1 MKKRVLLVLC
11 LGLCLLLAACSP
23 SAEQREGAEGGILLG
38 YSQLGSESQWRI
50 GCSKDIQ
57 DAAERAGVR
66 LMFENAEQKQE
77 KQISAIRSFIAYQ
90 VDVIALSPIVEDGWD
105 HVLAEARA
113 AGIPVLLVDRTIET
127 ADESL
132 YAGFIGGDFLEEG
145 RKAARFLLE
154 KAQDKD
160 LVRIAEIAGT
170 PDSAPMLKRAL
181 GFREVLGDDP
191 RYQIVAS
198 LNGDF
203 LRSKGKE
210 CMRELLKQ
218 STEMDVL
225 YCHNDDMAMGA
236 IEVMEENGIRP
247 GKDVVIITVDGSQQ
261 AIDMLKAGK
270 INCVVECTPKMG
282 DGVMRLAEML
292 AAGEAIPRITYNE
305 ETVFSEFD
313 DTAAITDRG
322 Y

>member
-1 MKKRVLLVLC
+1 MRKRAFVCLC
-11 LGLCLLLAACSP
+11 AAVLLLACSCAVSP
-23 SAEQREGAEGGILLG
+23 KQEATNGILLG

-50 GCSKDIQ
+50 GCSVDIQ
-57 DAAERAGVR
+57 AAAERAGVR
-66 LMFENAEQKQE
+66 LMFENAEQKQA

-127 ADESL
+127 ADDSL
-132 YAGFIGGDFLEEG
+132 YAGFIGGDFTEEG

-154 KAQDKD
+154 KTKNSER
-160 LVRIAEIAGT
+160 VRIVEITGT
-170 PDSAPMLKRAL
+170 VDSAPMRKHSL
-181 GFREVLGDDP
+181 GFHEVLGDDP
-191 RYQIVAS
+191 KYEILESVS
-198 LNGDF
+198 GDF

-210 CMRELLKQ
+210 RMRELLQKF
-218 STEMDVL
+218 SEIDVL
-225 YCHNDDMAMGA
+225 YSHNDDMTMGA
-236 IEVMEENGIRP
+236 IEVLEESGIAP
-247 GKDVVIITVDGSQQ
+247 GKDIVIITVDGSQQ

-270 INCVVECTPKMG
+270 VNCVVECTPKMG
-282 DGVMRLAEML
+282 DGVMALAKRL
-292 AAGEAIPRITYNE
+292 AAGESIPRDTYNV

-313 DTAAITDRG
+313 DVNAIADRG